1 MGLETEKG
9 LPLAPSFS
17 RGKSRGVKTKL
28 ARAAW
33 LLLGYTVLVILWGAY
48 VRATGSGAG
57 CGNYWPLCNGEVI
70 PRAPRLDTLVEL
82 IHRIS
87 SGLLGIF
94 VATLVVSTFRVFSKG
109 HGARKGALWTAFFV
123 VTESLL
129 GAGLV
134 HFEWVVANDS
144 EARVYVMGFHLVN
157 TFLLL
162 AALTITAWFA
172 EAEHEVTLSKRR
184 ELWIP
189 LGLVTLAVLLV
200 GSTGAITALGDTLV
214 LTAGLRP
221 EDSPVVAR
229 LVALRFYHPTMA
241 IAAFVGLAIIV
252 WRYASSATRSYG
264 RILVGLFAVQLA
276 LGALNVYLQ
285 APVWM
290 QILHLLVSDGI
301 WITLV
306 LFCATSLFA
315 PAGTLQQLSGAEAP

>member
-1 MGLETEKG
+1 
-9 LPLAPSFS
+9 
-17 RGKSRGVKTKL
+17 VKTKL

-57 CGNYWPLCNGEVI
+57 CGNHWPLCNGEII
-70 PRAPRLDTLVEL
+70 PQAPHLDTLVEL

-94 VATLVVSTFRVFSKG
+94 VAALVVSAFRVFPKG
-109 HGARKGALWTAFFV
+109 HGSRKGALWTAFFV
-123 VTESLL
+123 VTEALL

-134 HFEWVVANDS
+134 RFEWVVANDS

-172 EAEHEVTLSKRR
+172 EAEREVTLSKRR
-184 ELWIP
+184 ELWLP
-189 LGLVTLAVLLV
+189 LGLVTLAVLAV
-200 GSTGAITALGDTLV
+200 GSTGAIAALGDTLV
-214 LTAGLRP
+214 FTAGIRP

-241 IAAFVGLAIIV
+241 IAAFVGLVIVV
-252 WRYASSATRSYG
+252 WRFASSATRSYG
-264 RILVGLFAVQLA
+264 HALVGLFAVQLA

-290 QILHLLVSDGI
+290 QILHLLVSDVI
-301 WITLV
+301 WIALV
-306 LFCATSLFA
+306 LFCMTSLFS
-315 PAGTLQQLSGAEAP
+315 PAGTLQQLSNAEAP